1 MFRPLAAGML
11 VLAVAGCATRSP
23 PPTPVAARPPAAQ
36 PQPRPAAPPA
46 PVPTVAIPTEPGEA
60 VWHLR
65 AGLNVAALSCRGKGR
80 ESVAPGYARL
90 LTRHKTLL
98 ANAYAA
104 ELKRHG
110 KGLDRHQTQLY
121 NRFAYQPRPDQFCRS
136 AALVANEANAL
147 DSPGL
152 ARAAPKLLSRL
163 GG

>member
-1 MFRPLAAGML
+1 MLRPLIAATLAL
-11 VLAVAGCATRSP
+11 VMAGCAGRAP
-23 PPTPVAARPPAAQ
+23 ERPPVAARPTAAQ
-36 PQPRPAAPPA
+36 PQARPAPQPARA
-46 PVPTVAIPTEPGEA
+46 PVVAIPTEPGEA

-136 AALVANEANAL
+136 AALVAGEANAL